1 MLAFFGRDKLTD
13 GRVVK
18 KTHYPATEVS
28 QMSGEV
34 AGNQFVMKQYKT
46 TVESWSLTVRGLGRF
61 GGLVTQ
67 ECYVDEMTWNNTQIG
82 DKYGP
87 TY

>member
-1 MLAFFGRDKLTD
+1 MLSFFGGAKLTD

-28 QMSGEV
+28 QMSEEV
-34 AGNQFVMKQYKT
+34 TGNEFVVRQYKT
-46 TVESWSLTVRGLGRF
+46 TVESWSLAVRGLGRF

-82 DKYGP
+82 EKYGP
-87 TY
+87 TH